1 MVLSAARH
9 GVDEKNVSHSGTPLL
24 HTYVYSI
31 TNDGI
36 CLPLIEKKLPQL
48 TDILRPTYTGR
59 ETGYKEGFFMKL
71 DRNAVNALLA
81 LDDDQLRAVIRGL
94 AARSGV
100 TAEALR
106 ISEHDIA
113 SIRQAL
119 RTATD
124 EDIAQAARQLGLT
137 EGGNRHG

>member
-1 MVLSAARH
+1 
-9 GVDEKNVSHSGTPLL
+9 
-24 HTYVYSI
+24 
-31 TNDGI
+31 
-36 CLPLIEKKLPQL
+36 
-48 TDILRPTYTGR
+48 
-59 ETGYKEGFFMKL
+59 MKL

-100 TAEALR
+100 TTEALR